1 MPGEST
7 KDAPADRESSAPLD
21 VCEPLVTMRRALWI
35 LAAAALAAVLAIG
48 LTQAGGSDPSPAP
61 GTDAP
66 SLERAEEALK
76 GAPAPLA
83 ALHRD
88 AGEIRPADVDAYDA
102 QLRDLRGYPVVV
114 NAWAS
119 WCGPCKLEFPFFR
132 EASTRLGK
140 RVAFLGLNVS
150 DNREDALG
158 FLKKQPVPYPHLEDG
173 DARIVQRAGAAG
185 GLPTTIF
192 YDAKGK
198 RAFIH
203 QGGYRDEADLLADIL
218 RHTG

>member
-1 MPGEST
+1 
-7 KDAPADRESSAPLD
+7 
-21 VCEPLVTMRRALWI
+21 MRRALWI
-35 LAAAALAAVLAIG
+35 LGAVALVAVLAVGIS
-48 LTQAGGSDPSPAP
+48 QSGGGEAEPAS
-61 GTDAP
+61 TTAAVDTTA
-66 SLERAEEALK
+66 LE

-83 ALHRD
+83 ELHEK
-88 AGEIRPADVDAYDA
+88 AGTIEPATIPSYRK

-132 EASTRLGK
+132 SVATQEGK
-140 RVAFLGLNVS
+140 RVAFLGVNVS
-150 DNREDALG
+150 DNRQDAQA

-173 DARIVQRAGAAG
+173 DARIVQKAGAAG

-192 YDAKGK
+192 YDENGK

-203 QGGYRDEADLLADIL
+203 QGGYRSERDLLRDIE
-218 RHTG
+218 RYTG